1 MPDIGG
7 RLSDDDKAKIEKWFK
22 GLNIDQCSTCKR
34 SGAWWY
40 VGEFAVALSASM
52 PRARPFSYYPAFLI
66 VCHKCGQMRTFHAAS
81 ANLQLEWP
89 S

>member
-1 MPDIGG
+1 MPDIDG
-7 RLSDDDKAKIEKWFK
+7 RLSDGDKAKIEKWFK

-40 VGEFAVALSASM
+40 VGESAVPLPASM
-52 PRARPFSYYPAFLI
+52 PRARPFSYYPGIRNHLP
-66 VCHKCGQMRTFHAAS
+66 
-81 ANLQLEWP
+81 QLWSNEDVHRRC